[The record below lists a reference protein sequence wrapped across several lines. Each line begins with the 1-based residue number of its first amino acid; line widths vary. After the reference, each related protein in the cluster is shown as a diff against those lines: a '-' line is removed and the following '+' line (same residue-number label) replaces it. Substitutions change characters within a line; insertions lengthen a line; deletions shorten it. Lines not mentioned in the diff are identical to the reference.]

1 VSLAPVEWIGCVSLF
16 EASLCQSVSS
26 YCETL
31 IATVPG
37 AGCARSNRSLRT
49 LFAHALCA
57 RSWTQFLTS
66 GFAKYLVAYAS
77 TALEVVKNYNTLTL
91 VDALNVAFD
100 SLFRLSTLVV
110 TLVGSLITWVSVPF
124 IGLLLYHLLTSE
136 DTLSSRRSRVAVI
149 AASGVMAALAFAL
162 PPNIGAD
169 AARGAD
175 VAEGADATQSVLC
188 WVAPA
193 VVTKRV
199 ASRPAGINLFGAFFL
214 FAAVSSVLQIT
225 LFLLF

>member
-1 VSLAPVEWIGCVSLF
+1 
-16 EASLCQSVSS
+16 
-26 YCETL
+26 
-31 IATVPG
+31 
-37 AGCARSNRSLRT
+37 
-49 LFAHALCA
+49 
-57 RSWTQFLTS
+57 
-66 GFAKYLVAYAS
+66 VAYAS

-136 DTLSSRRSRVAVI
+136 ETLSSRRSRVAVI
-149 AASGVMAALAFAL
+149 AASGVMVVLAFAL

-169 AARGAD
+169 VARGAD
-175 VAEGADATQSVLC
+175 VAQGADATRSVLR
-188 WVAPA
+188 WIAPAVSAAA